1 MPGVLPV
8 INKRAVEQVIMTG
21 LSLNCDIAEMAV
33 FARKNYNYPD
43 LPKNYQISM
52 YEWPLCIN
60 GWLDVDEDGARRRIR
75 IRRVHL
81 EEDTAKLTHVN
92 AHSLVDF
99 NRSGV
104 PLMEIVSEPDIR
116 TPEEARQYLISL
128 RTILRYLGVSTGDM
142 EKGAMRCEVNV
153 SLRPID
159 STELGTKVEIKNLNS
174 FRSVKLAL
182 GYEIRRQ
189 RHALDAGGR
198 IEQVTMGW
206 DESAERTV
214 VQRSKEYADDYRYF
228 PEPDLPPLVISRGW
242 VEEIQAQLPEL
253 PEVKAQ
259 RFRDHYKLSEYD
271 SRLLAIDEAVAGYF
285 EATVVAGMDPK
296 EAANWIASELFG
308 LMREADL
315 SIKEIM
321 VRPQGLV
328 ELVSLLHE
336 GTINR
341 PTAREVLAIMFQ
353 TGRAATQIVEE
364 RGLARIGDEDQLS
377 RIVAGVLEEHPRPV
391 QQYLDGKETVL
402 RFLVGQVMRATR
414 GKADPQLAA
423 QLLRGQLTAMT

>member
-1 MPGVLPV
+1 
-8 INKRAVEQVIMTG
+8 
-21 LSLNCDIAEMAV
+21 
-33 FARKNYNYPD
+33 
-43 LPKNYQISM
+43 
-52 YEWPLCIN
+52 
-60 GWLDVDEDGARRRIR
+60 
-75 IRRVHL
+75 
-81 EEDTAKLTHVN
+81 
-92 AHSLVDF
+92 
-99 NRSGV
+99 
-104 PLMEIVSEPDIR
+104 
-116 TPEEARQYLISL
+116 
-128 RTILRYLGVSTGDM
+128 
-142 EKGAMRCEVNV
+142 
-153 SLRPID
+153 
-159 STELGTKVEIKNLNS
+159 
-174 FRSVKLAL
+174 
-182 GYEIRRQ
+182 
-189 RHALDAGGR
+189 
-198 IEQVTMGW
+198 
-206 DESAERTV
+206 
-214 VQRSKEYADDYRYF
+214 
-228 PEPDLPPLVISRGW
+228 LPPLVISRGW

-402 RFLVGQVMRATR
+402 GFLVGQVMRATR

-423 QLLRGQLTAMT
+423 QLLKGQLTAMT